1 MTTQDELTTPGDLT
15 TPSALERK
23 LRAQLLLGARVEG
36 DRLVLADD
44 VLAAAL
50 DGSAAL
56 SANER
61 AALAG
66 SPLTLRRLR
75 QLAVERA
82 RPAHAWQASGG
93 MLRAAAT
100 GAALEKLVTDDD
112 HWALH
117 FVQHEDGAL
126 WQVILK
132 LAADAPFAPQLMREQ
147 PMLRVRDGAGAIILQ
162 GRLDADGE
170 CENAWPFDPPPMAH
184 FQLCGAS
191 FAVEAVRA

>member
-1 MTTQDELTTPGDLT
+1 MTIQDDLT
-15 TPSALERK
+15 ALSALERK

-50 DGSAAL
+50 EGSAAL

-61 AALAG
+61 AALAR

-75 QLAVERA
+75 QLAAERGRA
-82 RPAHAWQASGG
+82 RAWQASSG

-100 GAALEKLVTDDD
+100 DCALEQLVTDDD
-112 HWALH
+112 CWGVH
-117 FVQHEDGAL
+117 FVAGGAG

-132 LAADAPFAPQLMREQ
+132 LAADAPFAPALMRAQ
-147 PMLRVRDGAGAIILQ
+147 SMLRVRDGGGAVILQ
-162 GRLDADGE
+162 GRLDTDGE
-170 CENAWPFDPPPMAH
+170 CENAWPFDSAPAAH
-184 FQLCGAS
+184 FQLFGAS
-191 FAVEAVRA
+191 FVVEAVRK